1 MEISDCCD
9 KLVRNC
15 MAFDKAK
22 GNEDPSG
29 KLRPEIVEEVGEKY
43 ATVVLKAVTNIQ
55 KEHAKSIQGLP
66 LFIYI
71 YLFTF
76 ICLHLF
82 VCIYLFIFICL
93 YIFVYI
99 FSDELKNLQKSVQA
113 LIETYANSFRVN
125 FSFKHKT
132 SR

>member
-1 MEISDCCD
+1 
-9 KLVRNC
+9 

-55 KEHAKSIQGLP
+55 KEHAKSIQ
-66 LFIYI
+66 
-71 YLFTF
+71 
-76 ICLHLF
+76 
-82 VCIYLFIFICL
+82 
-93 YIFVYI
+93 
-99 FSDELKNLQKSVQA
+99 DELKNLQKSVQA
-113 LIETYANSFRVN
+113 LIEIYANSFRVN

-132 SR
+132 SRYYINFWPTTYALYIFKI

>member
-55 KEHAKSIQGLP
+55 KEHAKSIQ
-66 LFIYI
+66 
-71 YLFTF
+71 
-76 ICLHLF
+76 
-82 VCIYLFIFICL
+82 
-93 YIFVYI
+93 
-99 FSDELKNLQKSVQA
+99 DELKNLQKSVQA
-113 LIETYANSFRVN
+113 LIEIYANSFRVN

-132 SR
+132 SRYINFCFIFSKYSTGIFHIFFIFQYN

>member
-55 KEHAKSIQGLP
+55 KEHAKSIQ
-66 LFIYI
+66 
-71 YLFTF
+71 
-76 ICLHLF
+76 
-82 VCIYLFIFICL
+82 
-93 YIFVYI
+93 
-99 FSDELKNLQKSVQA
+99 DELKNLQKSVQA
-113 LIETYANSFRVN
+113 LIEIYANSFRVN

-132 SR
+132 SRYNNFWPTYLCSVNFQNIGIFHNFFIFQYN